1 MRKLDWKQDGS
12 DLMDEAEIY
21 YLEAINTHRWGRRTY
36 KQDVQYAFRATNSET
51 ETKEEKE
58 KPKNNSYEEMIRAL
72 TAQLQEQT
80 AAFTARWSG
89 LNANSQQDMDKRYA
103 WKRVP
108 PKSGEPSTKKM
119 YSDGKNKIYHWC
131 LHHNQWTIHTKAEC
145 KRLKPTRGKKDYYKK
160 DKKAIKRQNFKD
172 KKQAFIQAKAA
183 YEACLGM
190 DSEEEQDTM
199 DSDNDK
205 GSNRSASSYSSE
217 GSNDS

>member
-1 MRKLDWKQDGS
+1 MRKQDWKQDGS

-51 ETKEEKE
+51 ETEEEKE
-58 KPKNNSYEEMIRAL
+58 KSKNNSYEEMIKAL

-80 AAFTARWSG
+80 AAYTARWSG
-89 LNANSQQDMDKRYA
+89 SNANSQQDMDKRYA

-131 LHHNQWTIHTKAEC
+131 PHHNQWTIHTAAEC
-145 KRLKPTRGKKDYYKK
+145 KR
-160 DKKAIKRQNFKD
+160 
-172 KKQAFIQAKAA
+172 
-183 YEACLGM
+183 
-190 DSEEEQDTM
+190 
-199 DSDNDK
+199 
-205 GSNRSASSYSSE
+205 
-217 GSNDS
+217 